1 MDSGDRGK
9 DWLLRDSKYSFHSN
23 RTKAD
28 SRAGH
33 AQVSVC
39 RSGKSL
45 GMFLIFF
52 FFLRALLHLI
62 NIKLSGQLPSSRDP
76 AVSGVDRVLIT
87 SPA

>member
-1 MDSGDRGK
+1 MHSGDRGK
-9 DWLLRDSKYSFHSN
+9 DWLLRDSRYSFHSN

-28 SRAGH
+28 SRPGH

-39 RSGKSL
+39 GSGKLL
-45 GMFLIFF
+45 GMFLIL

-76 AVSGVDRVLIT
+76 AVTGVDRVLVT

>member
-1 MDSGDRGK
+1 MDSGSRAK
-9 DWLLRDSKYSFHSN
+9 DWLLREDRYSIHSN

-28 SRAGH
+28 SRPGH
-33 AQVSVC
+33 TQVRVC

-52 FFLRALLHLI
+52 IFLRALLHLI

-76 AVSGVDRVLIT
+76 TVTGVDRVLIT